1 MVAGEKESITPVF
14 VVFAGILTELCKE
27 YPNDMELGAAVR
39 KVANELNTKYLSNE
53 SVKTS

>member
-1 MVAGEKESITPVF
+1 MVTGEKESITPVF